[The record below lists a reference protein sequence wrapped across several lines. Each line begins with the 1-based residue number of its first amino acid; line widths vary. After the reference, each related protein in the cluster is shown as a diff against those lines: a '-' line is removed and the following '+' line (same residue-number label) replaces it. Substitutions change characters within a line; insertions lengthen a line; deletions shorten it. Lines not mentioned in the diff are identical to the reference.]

1 VEIYER
7 SADAVSTSFNNG
19 SVQDAP
25 PWPLDEWSTL
35 MLTTAHLEKAV
46 RRLTE
51 AADFEEFRPYTAPD
65 FVFEIMGGQ
74 PASGKW
80 RGIDAM
86 KRHFEAF
93 KENFTADFRFN
104 VTEVIVDPEKRMAA
118 ARLHS
123 HPLTDKGG
131 GDYQQH
137 CGWFI
142 YFNDDDKITHIVQ
155 YDDTKL
161 VDDVTVRVATT
172 KMRAL
177 Q

>member
-1 VEIYER
+1 VP
-7 SADAVSTSFNNG
+7 G
-19 SVQDAP
+19 
-25 PWPLDEWSTL
+25 
-35 MLTTAHLEKAV
+35 
-46 RRLTE
+46 
-51 AADFEEFRPYTAPD
+51 
-65 FVFEIMGGQ
+65 FVFEIMGRQ

-80 RGIDAM
+80 RGVDAM
-86 KRHFEAF
+86 KRHFDAF
-93 KENFTADFRFN
+93 KENFTAEFRFT
-104 VTEVIVDPEKRMAA
+104 VTEIIVDAEKRMAA

-123 HPLTDKGG
+123 HPHTDKRG

-142 YFNDDDKITHIVQ
+142 YFGDEDKITRIVQ

-161 VDDVTVRVATT
+161 VNDMTIRVATA